1 MAVDDMKQE
10 TFADIEYG
18 CRKKKTKR
26 EEFLEIMDE
35 IIPWD
40 EWVGVIKPYYPSGNR
55 GRPPIGLEKMLR
67 MYLLQIWFNLSD
79 PATEDAIYDS
89 YAMRKFVGINFMEES
104 VPDETTL
111 CNFRHLL
118 EENGL
123 NKLFFNAIER
133 VMTATGHIMKGGTI
147 VDATIINAPSST
159 KNAEKK
165 RDPEM
170 HQTKKGNEW
179 RFGMK
184 CHIGVDAGSGLVH
197 SIEIT
202 SANVHDVTVAS
213 KLIRDDDEVVYGDSG
228 YIGIEKRPEIAGNEH
243 LSKIEYRINRRPHS
257 FPKASSKIFDWE
269 RYIENRKSSIR
280 CKVEHAFRII
290 KCQFGYRKTAY
301 KGLKKNANRLY
312 ALFACANLYMLAI
325 AGRKLSTVSTS

>member
-1 MAVDDMKQE
+1 
-10 TFADIEYG
+10 
-18 CRKKKTKR
+18 
-26 EEFLEIMDE
+26 
-35 IIPWD
+35 
-40 EWVGVIKPYYPSGNR
+40 
-55 GRPPIGLEKMLR
+55 
-67 MYLLQIWFNLSD
+67 
-79 PATEDAIYDS
+79 
-89 YAMRKFVGINFMEES
+89 
-104 VPDETTL
+104 
-111 CNFRHLL
+111 
-118 EENGL
+118 
-123 NKLFFNAIER
+123 
-133 VMTATGHIMKGGTI
+133 

-197 SIEIT
+197 SIEVT
-202 SANVHDVTVAS
+202 SANVHDVTVAA

-243 LSKIEYRINRRPHS
+243 LSKIEYRFNRRQHS
-257 FPKASSKIFDWE
+257 FSKTSSKIFDWE
-269 RYIENRKSSIR
+269 RYIENRKSSVR